1 MLETRL
7 APAQLN
13 SKLSIDAAIT
23 VILTSCQSELIVA
36 LRAVLDRPLA
46 DEVHALR
53 TALRRLRAVLDVA
66 ARWARSDSFTEV
78 KNDAHELAL
87 ALGEARDWDV
97 LVAETLPRHALS
109 LAGIADLAPLL
120 GEASA
125 ARERSYRQML
135 ARLDGPLPQKLLLGL
150 ALLLSERR
158 WRGSSGRV
166 PPRLKGNVKA
176 GSVKALE
183 RARRR
188 QMRHGKRILALS
200 DEARHRL
207 RIDTKRLGYTID
219 FLGPVWTKP
228 RKCLTYR
235 RDVKRLQDGL
245 GALCDTET
253 THRLLERI
261 GSETVS
267 PEVHKAIGAIL
278 GWSARDKRDQLASID
293 RLWRAF
299 RSAKPFW

>member
-1 MLETRL
+1 MLETR
-7 APAQLN
+7 PDPVDLN
-13 SKLSIDAAIT
+13 ARQSIDTAIVT
-23 VILTSCQSELIVA
+23 ILTGCQAELVTT
-36 LRAVLDRPLA
+36 LRAALDRPLP
-46 DEVHALR
+46 DQVHALR
-53 TALRRLRAVLDVA
+53 VALRKLRAALDIA
-66 ARWARSDSFTEV
+66 ARWARSDSFDGV
-78 KNDAHELAL
+78 KGDAHDLAS

-97 LVAETLPRHALS
+97 LVTETLPRHAAE
-109 LAGIADLAPLL
+109 LAGIADLVSLL
-120 GEASA
+120 GEATG
-125 ARERSYRQML
+125 ARDASYRRML
-135 ARLDGPLPQKLLLGL
+135 VSLDGPLPQKLLLGL

-158 WRGSSGRV
+158 WRGSDGNL
-166 PPRLKGNVKA
+166 PPRLTGKTKA
-176 GSVKALE
+176 GAVRELE
-183 RARRR
+183 RAHRR

-228 RKCLTYR
+228 RKRLTYR
-235 RDVKRLQDGL
+235 RDVKRLQDVL

-253 THRLLERI
+253 THRLLDRI